1 MNDALFCTNFLFN
14 EICFR
19 QSAHRG
25 DMRGAKLHYIGMIK
39 HGAGRLVSQGKVL
52 ELKEGEL
59 FYIPKGCR
67 YRSHWLAEDYVC
79 FDSIGFLYFPTQ
91 AANGYKLQKI
101 PYEKSIY
108 DAFAPLSMSKA
119 VNAASIGT
127 LYQLL
132 GKLEK
137 VMEPAEIQKEFA
149 LYEKAS
155 LLMQEN
161 PQLQIPEYAALCG
174 VSDSQFYH
182 AVKKATNK
190 TPNRIRQE
198 ILCRKAANLLI
209 ATTYTVEEICDQLG
223 FSSSSYFRKIFES
236 VYEKSPSQI
245 RKEQRGI

>member
-1 MNDALFCTNFLFN
+1 MLFCFQHIIFYRYGAYFAVNDTLFCRNFLFN

-25 DMRGAKLHYIGMIK
+25 DMRGVKLHYIGMIK
-39 HGAGRLVSQGKVL
+39 HGAGRLFSQGEEL
-52 ELKEGEL
+52 ELNEGEL

-91 AANGYKLQKI
+91 ASNGYKLQKI
-101 PYEKSIY
+101 SYEKGVY
-108 DAFAPLSMSKA
+108 DAFKPLSESKA
-119 VNAASIGT
+119 VNASSIGA

-132 GKLEK
+132 GLLEK

-190 TPNRIRQE
+190 TPNRIRQD
-198 ILCRKAANLLI
+198 I
-209 ATTYTVEEICDQLG
+209 TTTVSLNVRA
-223 FSSSSYFRKIFES
+223 SS
-236 VYEKSPSQI
+236 
-245 RKEQRGI
+245 